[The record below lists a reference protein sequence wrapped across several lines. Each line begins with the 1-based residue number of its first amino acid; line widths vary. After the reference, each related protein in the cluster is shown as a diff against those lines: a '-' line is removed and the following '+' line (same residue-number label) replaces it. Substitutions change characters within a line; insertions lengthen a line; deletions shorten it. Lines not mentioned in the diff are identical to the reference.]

1 MADNMAKKKRKQ
13 PRPSTPPL
21 STAVLLKL
29 FKQVKRPLS
38 RAEVIRQLKLKKKD
52 KREVKDL
59 LKSLVREGK
68 LIRIRRAY
76 GLAEAMHCITGRLE
90 IQRQGF
96 GFVVPEDGRRND
108 VFINQRDLNNAWHG
122 DKVVVS
128 VLGEA
133 RRGRNAEGRIVRI
146 LERGRQILPVKVF
159 KKMSGGDWLCR
170 PSDPRLNFGI
180 IASLRDESLAF
191 EPGDVVMCVPG
202 EKIDETMWEGEIT
215 ERLGAETDIAVQEA
229 LVKSN
234 HNIRTR
240 FPSGSLNQAEALPP
254 EPSEKDFAGRKDLS
268 DKQFVTID
276 GATARD
282 FDDAILVERRNN
294 GYRLWVAIADVA
306 HYVGQGTPLD
316 KEALERGNSYYFPR
330 SVEPMFP
337 ERLSNGLCS
346 LNPDVKRLTMVVRM
360 DTDESGMT
368 RSTEIFPAVIR
379 SHARLTYTQVKEAV
393 IDRDEAARKKIEPV
407 LPMLEVAEELA
418 RKINRLRSRRG
429 SLDFD
434 LPEPE
439 IFFGALGEATDIRP
453 RVRHFAHQLIEEFM
467 IAANEA
473 VAHFLIERDLP
484 CLFRIHPPADEERLK
499 NLFRLLSRTDKSIV
513 MPKEM
518 TPKKLQ
524 MLVASMRGTDKEYIV
539 NRMLLRS
546 MKQAKYSPD
555 NEGHFGLAS
564 EEYAHFTSPIR
575 RYADLVVHRLVK
587 TALAMDEETG
597 AVGPIPGYKKLH
609 NVAGHISGRERV
621 AMDAEREI
629 LKRVTVLFMRDKVGE
644 SFNGVI
650 SHITDYG
657 FFVELKEVMAEGMV
671 RLSTMDD
678 DYYTYWPQREMLIG
692 ERSGR
697 AFTLGQS
704 VEVVLDEASL
714 ERLELNFSLQSVVA
728 AAMDYKDLIE

>member
-1 MADNMAKKKRKQ
+1 
-13 PRPSTPPL
+13 
-21 STAVLLKL
+21 
-29 FKQVKRPLS
+29 
-38 RAEVIRQLKLKKKD
+38 
-52 KREVKDL
+52 
-59 LKSLVREGK
+59 
-68 LIRIRRAY
+68 
-76 GLAEAMHCITGRLE
+76 
-90 IQRQGF
+90 
-96 GFVVPEDGRRND
+96 
-108 VFINQRDLNNAWHG
+108 
-122 DKVVVS
+122 
-128 VLGEA
+128 
-133 RRGRNAEGRIVRI
+133 
-146 LERGRQILPVKVF
+146 
-159 KKMSGGDWLCR
+159 
-170 PSDPRLNFGI
+170 
-180 IASLRDESLAF
+180 
-191 EPGDVVMCVPG
+191 
-202 EKIDETMWEGEIT
+202 MWEGEIT
-215 ERLGAETDIAVQEA
+215 ERLGPEIDVAVQEA

-240 FPSGSLNQAEALPP
+240 FPSGSVNQAEALPR
-254 EPSEKDFAGRKDLS
+254 EPSDADFKGRRDLTGLG
-268 DKQFVTID
+268 FVTID

-282 FDDAILVERRNN
+282 FDDAVLVERKNK

-306 HYVGQGTPLD
+306 HYVAEGTPLD

-360 DTDESGMT
+360 DTDQSGLT
-368 RSTEIFPAVIR
+368 RATEVFPAVIR

-393 IDRDEAARKKIEPV
+393 LDRDEGARKRIGPV
-407 LPMLEVAEELA
+407 LPMLELAEELA

-439 IFFGALGEATDIRP
+439 IFFDPGGETTDIRP
-453 RVRHFAHQLIEEFM
+453 KVRSFANQIIEEFM

-473 VAHFLIERDLP
+473 VAHFLVERNLP
-484 CLFRIHPPADEERLK
+484 CLFRIHPQADEERLR
-499 NLFRLLSRTDKSIV
+499 NLFQLLSRTDKSIV

-575 RYADLVVHRLVK
+575 RYADLVLHRLVK
-587 TALAMDEETG
+587 AALAMEGGG
-597 AVGPIPGYKKLH
+597 APPPVPGRKRLY
-609 NVAGHISGRERV
+609 NVAGHLSGRERV

-629 LKRVTVLFMRDKVGE
+629 LKRVTVLFMRDRAGE
-644 SFNGVI
+644 TFNGVI

-671 RLSTMDD
+671 RLSSMDD
-678 DYYTYWPQREMLIG
+678 DYYTYWPKREMLVG
-692 ERSGR
+692 ERTGQ
-697 AFTLGQS
+697 AFTLGQT
-704 VEVVLDEASL
+704 VEVVLDEVNL
-714 ERLELNFSLQSVVA
+714 ERLELNFSLRSVVA
-728 AAMDYKDLIE
+728 AAKDYKDLIE

>member
-1 MADNMAKKKRKQ
+1 MKGNQ
-13 PRPSTPPL
+13 PRPGTPPL
-21 STAVLLKL
+21 SKASLLKL
-29 FKQVKRPLS
+29 FKEVKRPLS
-38 RAEVIRQLKLKKKD
+38 RSEVIRRLQLKKRD
-52 KREVKDL
+52 KRDVKDL
-59 LKSLVREGK
+59 LKELVQDGK

-76 GLAEAMHCITGRLE
+76 GLADAMRCVTGRLE

-96 GFVVPEDGRRND
+96 GFVVPEDSRRND
-108 VFINQRDLNNAWHG
+108 IFVNRRDLGEAWHG

-133 RRGRNAEGRIVRI
+133 QKGRNAEGRIVRV
-146 LERGRQILPVKVF
+146 LERGRKVLPVKIF
-159 KKMSGGDWLCR
+159 KRMSGGDWLCR
-170 PSDPRLNFGI
+170 PSDPRLGFGI
-180 IASLRDESLAF
+180 IAGLKDESLKLS
-191 EPGDVVMCVPG
+191 PGDVAMCAPG
-202 EKIDETMWEGEIT
+202 DKIDDTMWEGEIV
-215 ERLGAETDIAVQEA
+215 ERLGEETDVSVQEA

-254 EPSEKDFAGRKDLS
+254 EPSDKDFAGRRDLS
-268 DKQFVTID
+268 DLPFVTID
-276 GATARD
+276 GASARD
-282 FDDAILVERRNN
+282 FDDAILVERRKN

-306 HYVGQGTPLD
+306 HYVAEGSPLD
-316 KEALERGNSYYFPR
+316 REALERGNSYYFPR

-346 LNPDVKRLTMVVRM
+346 LNPDVKRLTMVVCM
-360 DTDESGMT
+360 DTDGTGAT
-368 RSTEIFPAVIR
+368 RTAEIFPAVIR
-379 SHARLTYTQVKEAV
+379 SHARLTYVQVQEAV
-393 IDRDEAARKKIEPV
+393 LDRDPDARKRIGPV

-418 RKINRLRSRRG
+418 RKINKIRSRRG

-439 IFFGALGEATDIRP
+439 IFFDTEGETTDIRP
-453 RVRHFAHQLIEEFM
+453 RKRSFSHQIIEEFM

-473 VAHFLIERDLP
+473 VAHFLVERDLP
-484 CLFRIHPPADEERLK
+484 CMFRIHPPADEERLK
-499 NLFRLLSRTDKSIV
+499 NMFRLLSRTDKSIS
-513 MPKEM
+513 MPKEI

-524 MLVASMRGTDKEYIV
+524 MLVASMKDTDKEYIV

-575 RYADLVVHRLVK
+575 RYADLVVHRLIK
-587 TALAMDEETG
+587 AALSMQGDG
-597 AVGPIPGYKKLH
+597 PSMPIPGRKKLY
-609 NVAGHISGRERV
+609 NVAGQISGRERV

-629 LKRVTVLFMRDKVGE
+629 LKRVTVLFMRDRVGE
-644 SFNGVI
+644 TFNGVI

-678 DYYTYWPQREMLIG
+678 DYYTYWPQREMLVG
-692 ERSGR
+692 ERTGR

-704 VEVVLDEASL
+704 VEVVLDEVSL
-714 ERLELNFSLQSVVA
+714 SRLELNFSLKSVVA
-728 AAMDYKDLIE
+728 AALDYKDLIE

>member
-1 MADNMAKKKRKQ
+1 MAKKKRKQ

-21 STAVLLKL
+21 SPKALLKL
-29 FKQVKRPLS
+29 FKEVQRPLS
-38 RAEVIRQLKLKKKD
+38 RAEVIRRLKLKKKD
-52 KREVKDL
+52 KREVKDM
-59 LKSLVREGK
+59 LKDLVRTGK
-68 LIRIRRAY
+68 LIRIRRGY
-76 GLAEAMHCITGRLE
+76 GLAEAMRCITGRLE

-96 GFVVPEDGRRND
+96 GFVVPEDGRRSD
-108 VFINQRDLNNAWHG
+108 IFVNQRDLNGAWHG
-122 DKVVVS
+122 DRVVAS
-128 VLGEA
+128 VLGEPK
-133 RRGRNAEGRIVRI
+133 RGRNAEGRIVRI
-146 LERGRQILPVKVF
+146 LERGRKVLPVKIY
-159 KKMSGGDWLCR
+159 KQMKGGDWLCR
-170 PSDPRLNFGI
+170 PSDPRLGFGI
-180 IASLRDESLAF
+180 IATLKEESV
-191 EPGDVVMCVPG
+191 EIRPGDIALCAPG
-202 EKIDETMWEGEIT
+202 DKIDDTMWEGEIT
-215 ERLGAETDIAVQEA
+215 TVLGRETDVAVQEA
-229 LVKSN
+229 MVKSN

-240 FPSGSLNQAEALPP
+240 FPSGSMNQAEGLPP
-254 EPSEKDFAGRKDLS
+254 EPTEKDFANRRDLTA
-268 DKQFVTID
+268 KPFVTID

-282 FDDAILVERRNN
+282 FDDAILVERRDK

-306 HYVGQGTPLD
+306 HYVAEGTPLD

-360 DTDESGMT
+360 DTDESGAT
-368 RSTEIFPAVIR
+368 RSADIFSAVIQ
-379 SHARLTYTQVKEAV
+379 SHARLTYSQVRDAV
-393 IDRDEAARKKIEPV
+393 IDRDEAARKKMEPV
-407 LPMLEVAEELA
+407 LPMLELAEELA

-439 IFFGALGEATDIRP
+439 IFFDGQGEATAIRP
-453 RVRHFAHQLIEEFM
+453 KQRNFAHQLIEEFM

-473 VAHFLIERDLP
+473 VAHYLIERDLP
-484 CLFRIHPPADEERLK
+484 CLFRIHPHADEEKLK
-499 NLFRLLSRTDKSIV
+499 SLFRLLSRTDKSIT

-524 MLVASMRGTDKEYIV
+524 MLVASMRGTDKEYVV

-546 MKQAKYSPD
+546 MKQAKYSPE

-587 TALAMDEETG
+587 TAIAMGGDGT
-597 AVGPIPGYKKLH
+597 VTMPLPGQKKLQ
-609 NVAGHISGRERV
+609 NVANHISSRERV
-621 AMDAEREI
+621 AMDAEREVM
-629 LKRVTVLFMRDKVGE
+629 KRVTVLFMRDKVGE
-644 SFNGVI
+644 SFSGVI
-650 SHITDYG
+650 SHITDFG

-678 DYYTYWPQREMLIG
+678 DYYTYWAHREMLVG
-692 ERSGR
+692 ERTGR
-697 AFTLGQS
+697 AFSLGQA
-704 VEVVLDEASL
+704 VEVTLDEVSL
-714 ERLELNFSLQSVVA
+714 ERLEMNFSLKSVVA

>member
-1 MADNMAKKKRKQ
+1 MAEMAKKKNNQ

-21 STAVLLKL
+21 SKATLLKL
-29 FKQVKRPLS
+29 FREVKRPLS
-38 RAEVIRQLKLKKKD
+38 RAEVIRQLKLKKRD
-52 KREVKDL
+52 KHVVKDL
-59 LKSLVREGK
+59 LRELVRDGK

-76 GLAEAMHCITGRLE
+76 GLAEAMRCVTGRLE

-108 VFINQRDLNNAWHG
+108 IFVNQRDLNEAWHG

-133 RRGRNAEGRIVRI
+133 RQGRNAEGRVVRI

-159 KKMSGGDWLCR
+159 KKMTGGDWLCR
-170 PSDPRLNFGI
+170 PSDPRLAFGI
-180 IASLRDESLAF
+180 ICSLKDESVKL
-191 EPGDVVMCVPG
+191 EPGDIALCEPG
-202 EKIDETMWEGEIT
+202 DKIDHTMWEGVIT
-215 ERLGAETDIAVQEA
+215 ARLGPEADVSVQEE

-240 FPSGSLNQAEALPP
+240 FPSGSMNQAERLPR
-254 EPSEKDFAGRKDLS
+254 EPVESDFKGRRDLT
-268 DKQFVTID
+268 DLAFVTID

-282 FDDAILVERRNN
+282 FDDAILVERKPK

-306 HYVGQGTPLD
+306 HYVPEGSPLD

-360 DTDESGMT
+360 DTDQSGLT
-368 RSTEIFPAVIR
+368 RATEIYPAVIR

-393 IDRDEAARKKIEPV
+393 LDRDEAARKRVGPV
-407 LPMLEVAEELA
+407 LPMLELAEELA
-418 RKINRLRSRRG
+418 RKINKIRSRRG

-439 IFFGALGEATDIRP
+439 IFFDASGETTDIRP
-453 RVRHFAHQLIEEFM
+453 KIRSFSNQIIEEFM

-473 VAHFLIERDLP
+473 VAHFLVERDLP
-484 CLFRIHPPADEERLK
+484 CMFRIHPQADEERLR
-499 NLFRLLSRTDKSIV
+499 NLFQLLSRTDKSIV

-575 RYADLVVHRLVK
+575 RYADLVLHRLVK
-587 TALAMDEETG
+587 VALAMDGDG
-597 AVGPIPGYKKLH
+597 APPPIPGKKKLY
-609 NVAGHISGRERV
+609 NVAGHLSGRERV

-629 LKRVTVLFMRDKVGE
+629 LKRVTVLFMRDRVGE
-644 SFNGVI
+644 TFNGVI

-657 FFVELKEVMAEGMV
+657 FFVELKDVMAEGMV
-671 RLSTMDD
+671 RLSSMDD
-678 DYYTYWPQREMLIG
+678 DYYTYWPKREMLVG
-692 ERSGR
+692 ERTGQ

-704 VEVVLDEASL
+704 VEVVLDEVSL
-714 ERLELNFSLQSVVA
+714 ERLEMNFSLKSVVA
-728 AAMDYKDLIE
+728 ASRNYKDLIE